1 MATAV
6 ELDLTGLDT
15 SRIMDRLELFPSH
28 AVGPTCGMRSQGQ
41 GAGGEKGVNP
51 SSKWVQKIKAWGQW
65 DQQITPSTVLQPV
78 SLPMPVEVAPY
89 EELEPFFTHLMKDLS
104 AEEFQTN
111 FDESKHIKEEAERPT
126 GKNFEP
132 GYEPYYKTEFLEF
145 KRGVVY
151 SDRRM
156 DLCKMVVGPSISQLM
171 ESLESNTFIEH
182 FLLGNNIIGPDG
194 AHAIA
199 KFLQKRP
206 EAMRTW
212 YLAGN
217 CIDTESFRILV
228 DAMSNSKVIENVW
241 LKRNPLGP
249 DSHESL
255 FKLLSQLPRLRTL
268 DLDQTALGD
277 ECLAKVFEKL
287 SDHYSDFLPIATPS
301 PLHSLYLNGVGI
313 LPAKA
318 GEMSAINYISKFISQ
333 QTCQL
338 TSLYMSNNLLGDS
351 GLKVLAEG
359 LKKNTSIERLS
370 LQSIGASTPGVIA
383 LFEALAGHPSIRMI
397 DVGQSYATMDLKM
410 QFNWIEDEVVES
422 AKNLIESS
430 ESLRYL
436 DLGYANMS
444 QAALN
449 TISRAVSESR
459 YLQFYNAR
467 TLKNDERAREGKTV
481 NLEANKLKG
490 VVRDR
495 LTANV
500 RSEWPGLGYEE
511 WIATEKRW
519 LVNDQE
525 DVRAIDSVYRNRDA
539 GMARRGQMILKK
551 WWTEDN
557 KDVLQK
563 ASGRTCEWKN
573 RPIVAGDAAE

>member
-1 MATAV
+1 MASAV

-15 SRIMDRLELFPSH
+15 SRIMERLELFPSH
-28 AVGPTCGMRSQGQ
+28 AVGPTCTMRQQG
-41 GAGGEKGVNP
+41 GDKGQNP
-51 SSKWVQKIKAWGQW
+51 SAKWVQKIKAWGQW

-78 SLPMPVEVAPY
+78 SLPMPVQIAPY
-89 EELEPFFTHLMKDLS
+89 SELEPFFTHLMKDLS
-104 AEEFQTN
+104 ADEFKAN
-111 FDESKHIKEEAERPT
+111 FDESKHIKDEADRPDE
-126 GKNFEP
+126 KNFEP

-171 ESLESNTFIEH
+171 ESLETNTFIEH

-199 KFLQKRP
+199 NFLEKRP
-206 EAMRTW
+206 DAMRTW

-217 CIDTESFRILV
+217 CIDTESFAILV
-228 DAMSNSKVIENVW
+228 DAMSKSKVVENLW

-277 ECLAKVFEKL
+277 DCLSKVFEKL
-287 SDHYSDFLPIATPS
+287 SDHFSDFLPIAPPS
-301 PLHSLYLNGVGI
+301 PLHSLYMNGVGI
-313 LPAKA
+313 LPAKD

-338 TSLYMSNNLLGDS
+338 TSLYLSNNLLGDS
-351 GLKVLAEG
+351 GCKVLAEG
-359 LKKNTSIERLS
+359 LRKNTSIERLS
-370 LQSIGASTPGVIA
+370 LQSIGASTPGIAA
-383 LFEALAGHPSIRMI
+383 LFDALAGHPSIRMI

-410 QFNWIEDEVVES
+410 QFNWIEDDIVES
-422 AKNLIESS
+422 ALALINSS

-449 TISRAVSESR
+449 IISKAVGKSR

-467 TLKNDERAREGKTV
+467 TLKTDERAREGKAV

-490 VVRDR
+490 VVKDR

-500 RSEWPGLGYEE
+500 RAEWPGMGYEE
-511 WIATEKRW
+511 WVGTEKRW
-519 LVNDQE
+519 LVNDRE

-557 KDVLQK
+557 EEVLKK

-573 RPIVAGDAAE
+573 RPNEISAAVE

>member
-1 MATAV
+1 MASAI

-15 SRIMDRLELFPSH
+15 SRIMERFELFPSN
-28 AVGPTCGMRSQGQ
+28 AVGPTCGMRSQGS
-41 GAGGEKGVNP
+41 GDRTANP
-51 SSKWVQKIKAWGQW
+51 AAKWVQKIKAWGQW
-65 DQQITPSTVLQPV
+65 DQQITPSTVLQPA
-78 SLPMPVEVAPY
+78 SLPMPVQIAPY
-89 EELEPFFTHLMKDLS
+89 EELEPFFTHLMKDMS
-104 AEEFQTN
+104 ADEFKAH
-111 FDESKHIKEEAERPT
+111 FDESKHIKEEADRPV

-132 GYEPYYKTEFLEF
+132 GYEPNYKTEFLEF

-156 DLCKMVVGPSISQLM
+156 DLCKMVVGPSIFQLM
-171 ESLESNTFIEH
+171 ESLETNTFIEH

-194 AHAIA
+194 AYAIA
-199 KFLQKRP
+199 NFLEKRP
-206 EAMRTW
+206 DAMRTW

-217 CIDTESFRILV
+217 CIDGESFATLV
-228 DAMSNSKVIENVW
+228 EAMSKSKVIENLW

-249 DSHESL
+249 DCHESL
-255 FKLLSQLPRLRTL
+255 FRLLSQLPRLRTL

-301 PLHSLYLNGVGI
+301 PLHSLYMNGVGI
-313 LPAKA
+313 LPAKE
-318 GEMSAINYISKFISQ
+318 GEMSAINHISKFISQ

-370 LQSIGASTPGVIA
+370 LQSVGASTVGIAA
-383 LFEALAGHPSIRMI
+383 LFHALARHPTIQMV

-410 QFNWIEDEVVES
+410 QFNWIEDDVVED
-422 AKNLIESS
+422 AVEFLEST

-449 TISRAVSESR
+449 AISTAVSKNR
-459 YLQFYNAR
+459 YLQFYNAKS
-467 TLKNDERAREGKTV
+467 LKADERAREGKAV
-481 NLEANKLKG
+481 NLEANKLKILIK
-490 VVRDR
+490 DR

-500 RSEWPGLGYEE
+500 KAEWPELSYDE
-511 WIATEKRW
+511 WIGMEKRW
-519 LVNDQE
+519 LVNDKE

-539 GMARRGQMILKK
+539 GMARRGEMILKK

-563 ASGRTCEWKN
+563 ASGRSCEWKN
-573 RPIVAGDAAE
+573 RPKEAEASVA